1 MSVDRTIFREY
12 DIRGVYPS
20 DLNEKSIEVIAD
32 AISKKCFK
40 ENIRSVV
47 VGRDGR
53 NSGQSLL
60 KAFSDRLIKNGINV
74 KNIGLVTSPILYFAA
89 KKKLIKVAL

>member
-40 ENIRSVV
+40 EN
-47 VGRDGR
+47 
-53 NSGQSLL
+53 
-60 KAFSDRLIKNGINV
+60 
-74 KNIGLVTSPILYFAA
+74 
-89 KKKLIKVAL
+89 KL